1 MAKRDFCQET
11 MGSKERRGDSLKTRG
26 SFRVGD
32 KPTAGKDAS
41 LQSADSGCR
50 GQGHLARLLRLSRD
64 VTLLRN
70 TSENPPQS

>member
-32 KPTAGKDAS
+32 KPTAGKDAL
-41 LQSADSGCR
+41 LQTVGAG
-50 GQGHLARLLRLSRD
+50 GQGNLARLLRLSRD

>member
-1 MAKRDFCQET
+1 M
-11 MGSKERRGDSLKTRG
+11 
-26 SFRVGD
+26 GD